1 MAIVRALLSVSDKT
15 GIVEFAR
22 GLASLGIEILS
33 TGGTASLLSKEG
45 VKVTQVQDFTGAPE
59 MLGGRVKTLH
69 PRIHGGI
76 LARRK
81 VDEKEMKQHK
91 LDPIDLVVVNL
102 YPFREAVAKGLPVEE
117 VIENIDIGGPSMIRS
132 AAKNA
137 EYVTVVVD
145 PADYATVLAELQ
157 QKKEVHESTRRRL
170 QARAYAH
177 TAAYDSAIA
186 GWMAEQ
192 LAKAHPE
199 EGGGFSESPP
209 LPEFRRLQSLRY
221 GENPHQRAAF
231 YGSVPQPKEPTLAA
245 AKQLQ
250 GKELSYNNILDGS
263 SALEALKEHCDGSG
277 AAVVIVKHTNPCGV
291 ARADS
296 LLEAYKLARDADP
309 VSAFGGIVACSRP
322 VDAAT
327 GAAIAE
333 TFLEAVIAP
342 SFDAKALE
350 ALKEH
355 AHGAKGPAAVVV
367 VKHTNPCGVARAAK
381 LLDAYK
387 LARDADPVSAFG
399 GIVACSRVVDGE
411 TGAALA
417 ETFLEA
423 VIAPG
428 YDAEALKALKGK
440 KSLRLLEVPLLGE
453 AGDAWTPEP
462 REVRSVPGGLLV
474 QSRDLAEAD
483 PRGWKVV
490 TKRAPTPEEIAAL
503 SFAWS
508 VVKHVK
514 SNAIVLARGEVT
526 VGIGMGQ
533 TNRVDSVRIA
543 AQRAGEK
550 ARGSALGSDAFFPFP
565 DGVEAAAVAGVT
577 AVAQPGGSVRDD
589 EVIAAADKLGIA
601 MVFTGVRHF
610 RH

>member
-1 MAIVRALLSVSDKT
+1 MAIARALLSVSDKT

-22 GLASLGIEILS
+22 GLSSLGIEILS
-33 TGGTASLLSKEG
+33 TGGTATLLAKEG

-69 PRIHGGI
+69 PKVHGGL

-81 VDEKEMKQHK
+81 LASDQAEMKAHGVV
-91 LDPIDLVVVNL
+91 PIDLVAVNL
-102 YPFREAVAKGLPVEE
+102 YPFREAVAKGLPYEE
-117 VIENIDIGGPSMIRS
+117 VVENIDIGGPSMIRS

-137 EYVTVVVD
+137 EYVTVLVD

-186 GWMAEQ
+186 GWLAEQ

-199 EGGGFSESPP
+199 EGGGFAESPP
-209 LPEFRRLQSLRY
+209 LPEYRRLQALRY

-231 YGSVPQPKEPTLAA
+231 YGSVPQPREPTLAA

-263 SALEALKEHCDGSG
+263 SALEALKEHCDGKR

-291 ARADS
+291 ARAAG

-309 VSAFGGIVACSRP
+309 VSAFGGIVACSHP
-322 VDAAT
+322 IDA
-327 GAAIAE
+327 
-333 TFLEAVIAP
+333 V
-342 SFDAKALE
+342 
-350 ALKEH
+350 
-355 AHGAKGPAAVVV
+355 
-367 VKHTNPCGVARAAK
+367 
-381 LLDAYK
+381 
-387 LARDADPVSAFG
+387 
-399 GIVACSRVVDGE
+399 

-428 YDAEALKALKGK
+428 FEQGALDALKAK
-440 KSLRLLEVPLLGE
+440 KSLRLLEVPLLGQSRD
-453 AGDAWTPEP
+453 GWTQEP

-483 PRGWKVV
+483 PRGWRTV
-490 TKRAPTPEEIAAL
+490 TKRAPTAEELESLA
-503 SFAWS
+503 FAWS

-514 SNAIVLARGEVT
+514 SNAIVLAKNDVT

-550 ARGSALGSDAFFPFP
+550 ARGAALGSDAFFPFP
-565 DGVEAAAVAGVT
+565 DGIEAAAAAGVT

-589 EVIAAADKLGIA
+589 EVIAAADRLGLA
-601 MVFTGVRHF
+601 MVFTSVRHF